1 MRTSRY
7 GGVDSAVTR
16 PSNNQEAQVPQN
28 GRRVALALGGGG
40 ARGYAHIGVI
50 RELERR
56 GLRITGIAG
65 TSMGAL
71 VGGLYAAGALDAYTD
86 WVQSLSQRDVI
97 RLLDPTITGP
107 GMVRAEKVLDKVTE
121 LVGDRSI
128 EDLTMPFTAV
138 ATDLIARKE
147 VWFQRGRL
155 DTAIRASIAIPGV
168 ISPVVVGG
176 RLLADGGLMNPVPVV
191 PTAAIVADLT
201 VAVSLSDES
210 GVDPVPLTSFEPLGS
225 AESRTGSKQESEL
238 ARSIRG
244 WLESIRGQE
253 AEEDSSNEPAPPD
266 RPFERPPAGLRTRD
280 VLDLSL
286 DAMRTVMGR
295 YRLAGYPPDV
305 LISIPRKS
313 AGTMEFHRASE
324 LIAIGEERTGA
335 TLDEFER
342 AT

>member
-1 MRTSRY
+1 MS
-7 GGVDSAVTR
+7 GS
-16 PSNNQEAQVPQN
+16 

-56 GLRITGIAG
+56 GFVIAGIAG
-65 TSMGAL
+65 TSMGSL
-71 VGGLYAAGALDAYTD
+71 VGGLYAAGRLAPYTE
-86 WVQSLSQRDVI
+86 WVETLTQRDVI
-97 RLLDPTITGP
+97 RLLDPTISGP

-121 LVGDRSI
+121 LVGDTLI
-128 EDLTMPFTAV
+128 EDLPLPFTAV
-138 ATDLIARKE
+138 ATDLTARKE

-168 ISPVVVGG
+168 MWPVVVGG
-176 RLLADGGLMNPVPVV
+176 RLLADGGLMNPIPVV
-191 PTAAIVADLT
+191 ATAAIPADLT

-210 GVDPVPLTSFEPLGS
+210 GPGVGATSVGVVEA
-225 AESRTGSKQESEL
+225 AEDAEGDQAAIRPESDL
-238 ARSIRG
+238 ARSVRS
-244 WLESIRGQE
+244 WLESIRGQVQDE
-253 AEEDSSNEPAPPD
+253 PEPAIEAVPPG

-305 LISIPRKS
+305 LISIPRRA
-313 AGTMEFHRASE
+313 AGTMEFHRAAE
-324 LIAIGEERTGA
+324 LIAVGEELT
-335 TLDEFER
+335 R
-342 AT
+342 AAFDDLEQTV